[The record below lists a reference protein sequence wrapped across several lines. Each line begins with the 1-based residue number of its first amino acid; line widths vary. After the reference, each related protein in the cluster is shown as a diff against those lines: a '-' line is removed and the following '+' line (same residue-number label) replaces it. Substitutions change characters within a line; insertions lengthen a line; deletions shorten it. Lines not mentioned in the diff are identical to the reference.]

1 MSDPHLPSKPES
13 HEEESQPE
21 VRLELTRA
29 GVQEV
34 LSLYSQEQQHD
45 PEDSV
50 FRLRFEDLER
60 AVRERRRMLV
70 IGAIA
75 GFVLA
80 GLLAWI
86 ATPLFPVS
94 AQVVLERHDMTQAE
108 SPGRANAAGS
118 SFVATQAQVMESESV
133 LADAVS
139 RLPRSS
145 HLDEV
150 DAYDNEEAAAA
161 AALGSALEAV
171 QASPVSGTQV
181 IALGYLGPDPQ
192 HGVALLTEIVDAY
205 HRALRTHEA
214 SVQSEKLRAKQT
226 EIDVLESEALE
237 LEARLASLRAENG
250 TAGSAQDTADAQ
262 NLLLRDLSEQLAA
275 TRNERIALENR
286 LATGSEQLAILDPAT
301 RSLQQQL
308 WAAEAE
314 LSRVRLSLTPRHPAV
329 EAAQREVTVLK
340 NQLEDSAKATPDAL
354 KRDIAAAAG
363 LETQLRE
370 LYEQERTRMATVER
384 DRREESLLLAE
395 WERVRALSDQRRSE
409 LLDQRLVTRLVE
421 TGETGVTARLIA
433 HPKLPESAVWP
444 RPKLM
449 LPLGLLVGLAVG
461 FAAALIS
468 LARERERLSDDRE
481 NWSGIPS
488 SARNGAAYR

>member
-13 HEEESQPE
+13 NDDESQPE

-34 LSLYSQEQQHD
+34 LSLYSQEQHHD

-50 FRLRFEDLER
+50 FRLRFEDFER

-70 IGAIA
+70 MGAVG

-80 GLLAWI
+80 GLLAWL

-108 SPGRANAAGS
+108 SPGRVNAAGS

-133 LADAVS
+133 LADAVA
-139 RLPRSS
+139 RVPRSA
-145 HLDEV
+145 HLDAV
-150 DAYDNEEAAAA
+150 DTYETEEAAAA

-181 IALGYLGPDPQ
+181 IALGYLGPDAQ
-192 HGVALLTEIVDAY
+192 HGVALLTEIVSSY
-205 HRALRTHEA
+205 HRALREHEA
-214 SVQSEKLRAKQT
+214 AVQSEKLRAKQA
-226 EIDVLESEALE
+226 EIDVLEAESVE
-237 LEARLASLRAENG
+237 LESRLAALRTENG

-262 NLLLRDLSEQLAA
+262 NLLLRDLAEQLGN

-314 LSRVRLSLTPRHPAV
+314 LSRVQLSLTPRHPAV
-329 EAAQREVTVLK
+329 EAAQREVSVLSR
-340 NQLEDSAKATPDAL
+340 QLEESAKATPDAL
-354 KRDIAAAAG
+354 KRDIAAAVG
-363 LETQLRE
+363 LEAQLSQ
-370 LYEQERTRMATVER
+370 LYEQERLRMSTVER

-395 WERVRALSDQRRSE
+395 WERVRTLSDQRRSE
-409 LLDQRLVTRLVE
+409 LLDQRLVTRLVD

-433 HPKLPESAVWP
+433 HPKIPDGAVWP

-449 LPLGLLVGLAVG
+449 LPLGLLLGLAVG

-468 LARERERLSDDRE
+468 LARERERFGDERE
-481 NWSGIPS
+481 SWTGVPS